1 MLSPAKD
8 TVRFG
13 PFELDLNVWQLRKSG
28 IRVKVPQQPLQLL
41 AMLLERPGL
50 VVSREELRQRLWP
63 SDVFVDFD
71 HGLNKN
77 IQKLREALSDSSDS
91 PRYIETIPRTGYRFI
106 VLGIEQP
113 EALDSEL
120 ETKARASTATRPA
133 GSTTPQRIWERPGL
147 LWVLAGF
154 LAMILGLA
162 VWSAQRRS
170 QAMAI
175 RSVAVLPLENLSA
188 DPNQQYFADG
198 MTDELITM
206 LAKNSTLRVVSQS
219 STMAYKGVHRPLRE
233 IARELG
239 VEGIVEGSVDRSGN
253 KVHMAIQLI
262 HAPSDTNMW
271 AESYDRDAEESVS
284 LPSEAAQA
292 IAARLKK
299 AATPVGPQ
307 RFINPEA
314 HEAYLRGRYY
324 WFSGGGTTAFHDQ
337 TMKKAGEYFKRAVAI
352 QPDYALAWSG
362 LSTFYEVS
370 ALHGDAPPREN
381 QPQARAAAIE
391 ALRLDD
397 SLADAHSSMAAS
409 YLCFSWD
416 WRLALLH
423 ANKAVELEPNTA
435 EYHYIRSHVLITL
448 NRMQDALEEEKK
460 ANELDP
466 FARPFTMGYMLLI
479 MRRYDEAVNELRTR
493 LETLPADPRL
503 HQRLA
508 EAYWHKGMK
517 RDAGLELEKAALLE
531 SDKPGEAAIRNAFEK
546 GGYEGIIRLQL
557 TALNSRA
564 QKEYVS
570 PLQLA
575 DQYAQLG
582 LKEQAIHFLEE
593 AYKERSPRLVWL
605 QSWPAYDFLH
615 SDQRYQNI
623 VRQIGLP
630 PAF

>member
-28 IRVKVPQQPLQLL
+28 IRVKIPQQPLQLL

-91 PRYIETIPRTGYRFI
+91 PRYIETIPRSGYRFI
-106 VLGIEQP
+106 GAAAQP

-120 ETKARASTATRPA
+120 ETKTQSETITPPA
-133 GSTTPQRIWERPGL
+133 GSTTPHRLWGPGL
-147 LWVLAGF
+147 LWALAGS
-154 LAMILGLA
+154 LAVLSCLA
-162 VWSAQRRS
+162 VWWAQRQS
-170 QAMAI
+170 QAMPI

-188 DPNQQYFADG
+188 DPDQQYFADG

-206 LAKNSTLRVVSQS
+206 LAKNSTLRIVSQTS
-219 STMAYKGVHRPLRE
+219 AMQYKGVHRPVRD

-239 VEGIVEGSVDRSGN
+239 ADGIVEGSVGRSGTR
-253 KVHMAIQLI
+253 VHMTIQLI
-262 HAPSDTNMW
+262 YAPSDTNMW
-271 AESYDRDAEESVS
+271 AESYDRDGAESVS
-284 LPSEAAQA
+284 LPSEVARE

-299 AATPVGPQ
+299 PATPAGPQ
-307 RFINPEA
+307 RFISPEA

-337 TMKKAGEYFKRAVAI
+337 TMRKAGEYFKRAVAL

-362 LSTFYEVS
+362 LAVFYEVS
-370 ALHGDAPPREN
+370 ALHGDAPPSDN
-381 QPQARAAAIE
+381 QPQARAAALE
-391 ALRLDD
+391 ALRLDG
-397 SLADAHSSMAAS
+397 SLADAHNSMAAS
-409 YLCFSWD
+409 YLLFSWD

-435 EYHYIRSHVLITL
+435 EYHYFRSRVFIAL
-448 NRMQDALEEEKK
+448 NRMQDALEDQEK
-460 ANELDP
+460 ATELDP
-466 FARPFTMGYMLLI
+466 FARPFAMGYMLFI
-479 MRRYDEAVNELRTR
+479 MRRYGAAVNELRTR
-493 LETLPADPRL
+493 LETLPADSRL

-508 EAYWHKGMK
+508 ETYWRKGMK
-517 RDAGLELEKAALLE
+517 QDAAVELEKAALLE
-531 SDKPGEAAIRNAFEK
+531 SDKNGEFAIRNAFEK

-557 TALNSRA
+557 DALNRRA

-582 LKEQAIHFLEE
+582 LKEETIHFLEE

>member
-1 MLSPAKD
+1 
-8 TVRFG
+8 
-13 PFELDLNVWQLRKSG
+13 
-28 IRVKVPQQPLQLL
+28 
-41 AMLLERPGL
+41 
-50 VVSREELRQRLWP
+50 
-63 SDVFVDFD
+63 
-71 HGLNKN
+71 
-77 IQKLREALSDSSDS
+77 
-91 PRYIETIPRTGYRFI
+91 
-106 VLGIEQP
+106 
-113 EALDSEL
+113 
-120 ETKARASTATRPA
+120 
-133 GSTTPQRIWERPGL
+133 
-147 LWVLAGF
+147 
-154 LAMILGLA
+154 
-162 VWSAQRRS
+162 
-170 QAMAI
+170 
-175 RSVAVLPLENLSA
+175 
-188 DPNQQYFADG
+188 
-198 MTDELITM
+198 
-206 LAKNSTLRVVSQS
+206 
-219 STMAYKGVHRPLRE
+219 
-233 IARELG
+233 
-239 VEGIVEGSVDRSGN
+239 
-253 KVHMAIQLI
+253 
-262 HAPSDTNMW
+262 
-271 AESYDRDAEESVS
+271 
-284 LPSEAAQA
+284 
-292 IAARLKK
+292 
-299 AATPVGPQ
+299 
-307 RFINPEA
+307 
-314 HEAYLRGRYY
+314 
-324 WFSGGGTTAFHDQ
+324 
-337 TMKKAGEYFKRAVAI
+337 MKKAGEYFKRAVAI

-557 TALNSRA
+557 NALNSRA

>member
-13 PFELDLNVWQLRKSG
+13 PFELDLNVWQLRKDG
-28 IRVKVPQQPLQLL
+28 IRLKLPQQPLQLL

-77 IQKLREALSDSSDS
+77 IQKLREALGDSSDF
-91 PRYIETIPRTGYRFI
+91 PRYIETIPRIGYRFI
-106 VLGIEQP
+106 GAGIEQP
-113 EALDSEL
+113 EALDTAPD
-120 ETKARASTATRPA
+120 TKAFRATATLPA
-133 GSTTPQRIWERPGL
+133 GLIIPQRISGPGL
-147 LWVLAGF
+147 LWALAGCV
-154 LAMILGLA
+154 AVILGLA
-162 VWSAQRRS
+162 VWWAQRRS
-170 QAMAI
+170 QAMPI
-175 RSVAVLPLENLSA
+175 GSVAVLPLENLST
-188 DPNQQYFADG
+188 DPDQQYFADG

-206 LAKNSTLRVVSQS
+206 LAKNSTLRVVSQTS
-219 STMAYKGVHRPLRE
+219 AMQYKGVHRPVRD

-239 VEGIVEGSVDRSGN
+239 VDGIVEGSVDRSGN

-271 AESYDRDAEESVS
+271 AESYDRDAAEGVS
-284 LPSEAAQA
+284 LPSEVARA

-299 AATPVGPQ
+299 AASPAGPQ

-337 TMKKAGEYFKRAVAI
+337 TIKKAGEYFKRAVAL
-352 QPDYALAWSG
+352 QPDYAPAWSG
-362 LSTFYEVS
+362 LSEFYEVS
-370 ALHGDAPPREN
+370 ALHGDAPPSDNE
-381 QPQARAAAIE
+381 PLARAAAVH
-391 ALRLDD
+391 ALELDE
-397 SLADAHSSMAAS
+397 SLADAHSSMAVS
-409 YLCFSWD
+409 YLLSNWD
-416 WRLALLH
+416 WRLALMH

-435 EYHYIRSHVLITL
+435 EYHYLRSKVFITL
-448 NRMQDALEEEKK
+448 NRMQEALEDEEK
-460 ANELDP
+460 ATELDP
-466 FARPFTMGYMLLI
+466 FARPFGMGYMLLI
-479 MRRYDEAVNELRTR
+479 MRRYDAAVNELCMR

-517 RDAGLELEKAALLE
+517 QAAALELEKAALLE
-531 SDKPGEAAIRNAFEK
+531 SDKPGEAAIQNAFEK

-557 TALNSRA
+557 NALNSRA

-582 LKEQAIHFLEE
+582 LKEQTIHFLEE